1 MIHILGN
8 KCLIQYTTGILTVV
22 DSSIIRRQKMKSE
35 EMYHVMTSLLQNAK
49 DVLNGEERR

>member
-49 DVLNGEERR
+49 DVLNGVERR